1 MTDTYRT
8 LGTGAH
14 TVLCLHGWF
23 GSSTGWGE
31 DFCAVLDT
39 DTFRYVF
46 MNYRGYG
53 ERADVAGDL
62 TLEEI
67 AQDAL
72 ALADELGADRFS
84 VVGHSMGGGAAQR
97 VLSLAPDRVDRLV
110 GISPTPASGVPFDDD
125 GWGLFSGAAQEDGNR
140 AAIID
145 FTTGNRLS
153 QRWIDAMVRHS
164 VERSTR
170 EAFGAYLELVGQGR
184 LLRGGLRQPGARA
197 GGGRRA
203 RPGARGGH
211 DQRHLDADLPQRPA
225 RGDGRTPATT
235 PCSRR
240 RWRWPPWWNASSPSE
255 RGARRGVRRPRPGL
269 PAGHAD
275 GA

>member
-31 DFCAVLDT
+31 DFCSVLDT

-53 ERADVAGDL
+53 ERVDVSGDL

-67 AQDAL
+67 AHDAL
-72 ALADELGADRFS
+72 AIADELGADRFS

-97 VLSLAPDRVDRLV
+97 VLSLAPDRVERLV

-140 AAIID
+140 VAIID

-170 EAFGAYLELVGQGR
+170 EAFGAYLNSWAKDDFSAEVSGNEVPALAVVGEHDPALGADTINATWMQTYPNAR
-184 LLRGGLRQPGARA
+184 LEVMA
-197 GGGRRA
+197 
-203 RPGARGGH
+203 
-211 DQRHLDADLPQRPA
+211 
-225 RGDGRTPATT
+225 
-235 PCSRR
+235 
-240 RWRWPPWWNASSPSE
+240 N
-255 RGARRGVRRPRPGL
+255 
-269 PAGHAD
+269 AGHYAMFETPV
-275 GA
+275 ALATVVERFLSE

>member
-8 LGTGAH
+8 LGSGPH

-31 DFCAVLDT
+31 DFCSVLDT
-39 DTFRYVF
+39 DAFRYVF

-53 ERADVAGDL
+53 ERADVTGDH
-62 TLEEI
+62 TLDEI
-67 AQDAL
+67 ARDAL
-72 ALADELGADRFS
+72 DLADELGADRFS

-97 VLSLAPDRVDRLV
+97 VLALAPDRVERLV

-125 GWGLFSGAAQEDGNR
+125 GWGLFSGAAQDDGNR

-153 QRWIDAMVRHS
+153 QRWIQAVVQHS

-170 EAFGAYLELVGQGR
+170 EAFGAYLESWAKDDFAEEVSGNPVPALAVVGENDPALGADTINATWMKTYPNAR
-184 LLRGGLRQPGARA
+184 LEVMA
-197 GGGRRA
+197 
-203 RPGARGGH
+203 
-211 DQRHLDADLPQRPA
+211 
-225 RGDGRTPATT
+225 
-235 PCSRR
+235 
-240 RWRWPPWWNASSPSE
+240 N
-255 RGARRGVRRPRPGL
+255 
-269 PAGHAD
+269 AGHYAMFETPV
-275 GA
+275 ALATVLERFLSE